1 MQKNRRNLLKAAIG
15 SATALS
21 LGSTGLLSF
30 PSMASAEV
38 DIAQARIIN
47 GFPPG
52 STVDVVARKIAEL
65 LNGKYAKNVIVENR
79 TGAGGQLA
87 VTGMRSNVQDGS
99 TILLTPMSILGVYP
113 HTYEK
118 LPYDPINDLSPVSK
132 AVTYEYGI
140 AVGPAVPEEVTDING
155 LIDWFRKN
163 PDRSNCGSP
172 AIGSTL
178 HFVVELLARSTD
190 TPITHVGYRG
200 SSPGISDMLGGVLS
214 AFCSPIGSFLGQPE
228 LRVLATSGSQRNRF
242 MPEVKTLAE
251 QGFSD
256 MVYQEW
262 YGLFVPAKTP
272 AEKVETLS
280 QLIQTALKD
289 PSVLAVTDLNGQEI
303 TSSTPEELKTALA
316 EDTKRWGEIV
326 KSIGFTLQS

>member
-15 SATALS
+15 SVTTLS
-21 LGSTGLLSF
+21 LSSTGLLSF
-30 PSMASAEV
+30 PTMASTEI
-38 DIAQARIIN
+38 DISQARIIN

-52 STVDVVARKIAEL
+52 STVDVVARKVAEL
-65 LNGKYAKNVIVENR
+65 LSGKYAKNVIVENR

-87 VTGMRSNVQDGS
+87 VTGMRSASPDGS

-113 HTYEK
+113 HTYAK
-118 LPYDPINDLSPVSK
+118 LPYDPLNDLAPVSK

-140 AVGPAVPEEVTDING
+140 AVGPAVPEEITDING
-155 LIDWFRKN
+155 LIDWFKKN
-163 PDRSNCGSP
+163 PNMANIGSP
-172 AIGSTL
+172 ATGSTL
-178 HFVVELLARSTD
+178 HFVGELLSRSTN

-214 AFCSPIGSFLGQPE
+214 AFCSPIGSFLGQPG

-251 QGFSD
+251 QGFSE

-262 YGLFVPAKTP
+262 YGIFVPANTP
-272 AEKVETLS
+272 DSKIEKLS
-280 QLIQTALKD
+280 QLIQTVLKD
-289 PSVLAVTDLNGQEI
+289 PSVLTVTNLNGQEI
-303 TSSTPEELKTALA
+303 TPSTPEELKIALA

>member
-1 MQKNRRNLLKAAIG
+1 MQKNRRHILKAAIG

-21 LGSTGLLSF
+21 LGSMGLLSL
-30 PSMASAEV
+30 PSRASAEV
-38 DIAQARIIN
+38 ALSQARVIN

-52 STVDVVARKIAEL
+52 STVDVVARKVAEL
-65 LNGKYAKNVIVENR
+65 LTGKYAKNVIVENR

-87 VTGMRSNVQDGS
+87 VTAMKSAASDGS
-99 TILLTPMSILGVYP
+99 TILLTPMSALGVYP
-113 HTYEK
+113 HTYAK
-118 LPYDPINDLSPVSK
+118 LSYDPLNDLVPVSK

-163 PDRSNCGSP
+163 PSMSNCGSP
-172 AIGSTL
+172 ATGSTL
-178 HFVVELLARSTD
+178 HFVIELLARSSN

-214 AFCSPIGSFLGQPE
+214 AFCSPIGSFLGQPG
-228 LRVLATSGSQRNRF
+228 LRILATSGAQRSRF
-242 MPEVKTLAE
+242 TPEVKTLAE
-251 QGFSD
+251 QGFSE

-262 YGLFVPAKTP
+262 YGFFVPAKTP
-272 AEKVETLS
+272 NEKVEQLS
-280 QLIQTALKD
+280 QLIQTVLKD
-289 PSVLAVTDLNGQEI
+289 PSVQVVTDLNGQDA
-303 TSSTPEELKTALA
+303 TSSTPEELRVALQ
-316 EDTKRWGEIV
+316 EDTERWGEIV